1 MNREFEQDIWE
12 IILKAAVVENSLN
25 ESKKY
30 PSIEEINRIELPKH
44 YDVKMRNLIKH
55 YVYRKKL
62 SNAFN
67 VGRKIAS
74 IAIIIMGISFTF
86 LLQYSEVR
94 AACQNVIV
102 KIYEQYIRFSHNYD
116 ITEKQT
122 ILKFGYIPEGFK
134 LYDEANNFVIYKK
147 ANGESFTLYY
157 YSQKYEA
164 YIDNEHYSLSNVN
177 INGHK
182 GIYFESEDKSF
193 ENVLLWDTPSNYYVL
208 YSSLPK
214 EEIIKIAVNLK

>member
-1 MNREFEQDIWE
+1 
-12 IILKAAVVENSLN
+12 
-25 ESKKY
+25 
-30 PSIEEINRIELPKH
+30 
-44 YDVKMRNLIKH
+44 MRNLIKH

-116 ITEKQT
+116 ITEK
-122 ILKFGYIPEGFK
+122 
-134 LYDEANNFVIYKK
+134 
-147 ANGESFTLYY
+147 
-157 YSQKYEA
+157 
-164 YIDNEHYSLSNVN
+164 
-177 INGHK
+177 
-182 GIYFESEDKSF
+182 
-193 ENVLLWDTPSNYYVL
+193 
-208 YSSLPK
+208 
-214 EEIIKIAVNLK
+214 

>member
-74 IAIIIMGISFTF
+74 IAIIIMGISFT
-86 LLQYSEVR
+86 LDR
-94 AACQNVIV
+94 
-102 KIYEQYIRFSHNYD
+102 
-116 ITEKQT
+116 
-122 ILKFGYIPEGFK
+122 
-134 LYDEANNFVIYKK
+134 
-147 ANGESFTLYY
+147 
-157 YSQKYEA
+157 
-164 YIDNEHYSLSNVN
+164 
-177 INGHK
+177 
-182 GIYFESEDKSF
+182 KS
-193 ENVLLWDTPSNYYVL
+193 VV
-208 YSSLPK
+208 
-214 EEIIKIAVNLK
+214 